1 MNQENLAKSSNY
13 EASPAEMEKMILEW
27 ATATDAFHARYAK
40 LTRVIS
46 GLQGSA
52 RRQPNETRARLRK
65 LMDLRQHMGDVLMT
79 LLLDMGNQQPGR
91 SALPSKPGQLRSHAT
106 LLREMSRE
114 IDAELI
120 TVTTVAQA

>member
-1 MNQENLAKSSNY
+1 MNQDNKSSNY
-13 EASPAEMEKMILEW
+13 EATPSEMEKMILEW

-40 LTRVIS
+40 LTRVIGS
-46 GLQGSA
+46 LQGA
-52 RRQPNETRARLRK
+52 TRRQSSANRAHLRK

-79 LLLDMGNQQPGR
+79 LFLDMGNQQSGR
-91 SALPSKPGQLRSHAT
+91 SALPSKPGQLRSHAI

-120 TVTTVAQA
+120 TISTVAQA